1 MMSMLSLWF
10 SVLKSREPDL
20 AIVPRFFSSSSFV
33 MPMPLSVMVSVR
45 LSLSGWMWIFRSS
58 FVMPMDVSVKL
69 LK

>member
-20 AIVPRFFSSSSFV
+20 AMVPRFFSRSSLV
-33 MPMPLSVMVSVR
+33 MPIPLSVMVRVR
-45 LSLSGWMWIFRSS
+45 ASLSGWIWIFRSS
-58 FVMPMDVSVKL
+58 FVMPMLVSVRL